1 MRIHYF
7 HSFCGFKEA
16 VTFKTIDQQD
26 IEHIESRMKSKL
38 QNHLDESKNQDDFT
52 NINYV
57 DFFGEEYINSPGDF
71 TFTRGDQ
78 KLIKELVDHVKRV
91 VDQNNELNS
100 GIQHFSSSV
109 SSQKQKRLLYRG
121 TKYYKQFYGR
131 YFTKNET
138 NSVIDD
144 GVKPK
149 LRENSNTNLMQ
160 SKLFDEVQKYISS
173 HLLKENFPAFEQ
185 NHTSLEIE
193 DNGKITGVIA
203 CVACEAEK
211 GVKKPIRV
219 SMKQMVGSDDGT
231 WVISNFSTHVK
242 RCHSDFLKED
252 CKTEKRTRKPKVKQN
267 PKARSNNKSNK
278 RQQET
283 RVPLKGSTNHN
294 AGNKRIKKEPTVSDS
309 KSVELMIEPMIDSNG
324 NHETAEDFET
334 SIYNQIS
341 NQILKMIESSMKH
354 NVNRYEMKFNIESN
368 TSTLLV
374 EMIYGDGHCLFR
386 AIAHQLFRGILGT
399 DEQDKATLKLRSDVV
414 SYIKEHYS
422 EFVWELRGAVYDKF
436 DVVPRGEMD
445 DKCRDY
451 LNEYLANCGWG
462 GSETLKAVSEMY
474 QVNILVL
481 NEGDSGY
488 FVNSFN
494 TSFNQTILLAYK
506 VLKVLTVEQTM
517 DETIIDDTFKN
528 DEEWESIIDEST
540 EDDCEHLETPAP
552 NHYDS
557 VVHIEQNVILDLS
570 KSLATVEFKKLD
582 EISHISLE

>member
-1 MRIHYF
+1 MPIHYF

-267 PKARSNNKSNK
+267 PKARSNNKSNN

-334 SIYNQIS
+334 SVYNQIS

-570 KSLATVEFKKLD
+570 KSLATVEFKKLA